1 MTQGLFRCLSFNIF
15 ENLKR
20 PPQQQGTPVSNE
32 VHLIRIFSIIL
43 LPGFFSTFPHC
54 MRLGLQV
61 APTSLSSRSL
71 CVNHLR
77 FLVLHHLTGFFSHLL
92 HLLHPFNQPTRLI
105 CFSTNLLK
113 TNQLCF
119 RNIHS
124 AAASSNLT
132 QLYPF
137 LYFVLVWVT

>member
-20 PPQQQGTPVSNE
+20 PPQQQGTSLSNE

-61 APTSLSSRSL
+61 APTSLSSRSGI
-71 CVNHLR
+71 VS
-77 FLVLHHLTGFFSHLL
+77 LVPHSPHPSSSTPLGSQILQYHLTA
-92 HLLHPFNQPTRLI
+92 PP
-105 CFSTNLLK
+105 C
-113 TNQLCF
+113 
-119 RNIHS
+119 
-124 AAASSNLT
+124 
-132 QLYPF
+132 
-137 LYFVLVWVT
+137 